1 MMTKNNI
8 RFTTP
13 TGFAQYPYLN
23 SPDTKFN
30 PEGDYRVN
38 LLLPEDD
45 KTKELIDKLGAV
57 LIKFMETSDDVKR
70 AQSQRKTVTKG
81 DIVTYDEEG
90 NVIFKFKQK
99 AVIHTKGGKDLKVNI
114 PIFDSK
120 GKPCKNALIGSES
133 KIKVNFSVFP
143 YYMPT
148 TKTCGL
154 SLRPVAVQVIEL
166 VEPQASGTAESYG
179 FGEEEGGFEYEE
191 EPAAPE
197 QEEGGNPWD
206 DPKEDYVPNKGDF

>member
-30 PEGDYRVN
+30 PEGDYKVN
-38 LLLPEDD
+38 LLLPEDT
-45 KTKELIDKLGAV
+45 KTKELIDKLDAV

-70 AQSQRKTVTKG
+70 AIAQRKTVTKG

-90 NVIFKFKQK
+90 NVVFKFKQK
-99 AVIHTKGGKDLKVNI
+99 AVIHTKDGKDLKVSI

-120 GKPCKNALIGSES
+120 GKPCNGAMIGSES

-166 VEPQASGTAESYG
+166 VEPKASGTAESYG
-179 FGEEEGGFEYEE
+179 FGEEEGGFEYTE
-191 EPAAPE
+191 EPAAAPE
-197 QEEGGNPWD
+197 EDSKPWD
-206 DPKEDYVPNKGDF
+206 NLEEDYVPNKGDF